1 MYRNELIDRIFS
13 IRSNAEFENIALD
26 VFYYQHERQPVYREF
41 CQQLNRQK
49 PQGLSEI
56 PFLPI
61 SFFKTGVMGNP
72 SGQCFKSSGTSGMP
86 RSRHFVDDL
95 SIYERSFLST
105 FSELVER
112 PDDTII
118 LALLPNYIDQG
129 NSSLVYMVDHLIKLS
144 DHRLSGFYL
153 NNEQSFRKALYGA
166 RETKRKI
173 IVFGVSFALLSLAEQ
188 HVNLSD
194 ATVIETG
201 GMKGR
206 RKEMV
211 RQELHQRLREGFKVK
226 KIYSEY
232 GMTELLSQAYTQG
245 AEWFTPA
252 RWMRVFIRDVNDP
265 FATLPD
271 QRTGGINVVDLAN
284 IDSCSF
290 LSTDD
295 LGRKSNEQFQVVGRF
310 DQSDMRG
317 CNLLVN

>member
-1 MYRNELIDRIFS
+1 LYRNELIDRIFS
-13 IRSNAEFENIALD
+13 IRSNAEFENAALD
-26 VFYYQHERQPVYREF
+26 VFYYQYEHQPVYREF
-41 CQQLNRQK
+41 CHQLNRRK
-49 PQGLSEI
+49 PRMLSEI

-61 SFFKTGVMGNP
+61 SFFKTAVMGNI
-72 SGQCFKSSGTSGMP
+72 SGQCFKSSGTSGMQ

-95 SIYERSFLST
+95 AIYERSFLST
-105 FSELVER
+105 FSELVQR

-144 DHRLSGFYL
+144 DHPLSGFYL
-153 NNEQSFRKALYGA
+153 DNEQSFRKALIDA

-173 IVFGVSFALLSLAEQ
+173 IVFGVSFALLNLAEQ
-188 HVNLSD
+188 RVNLSD
-194 ATVIETG
+194 TTVIETG

-211 RQELHQRLREGFKVK
+211 RQELHQRLKEGFQVK

-245 AEWFTPA
+245 EEWFTPA
-252 RWMRVFIRDVNDP
+252 RWMRIFIRDVNDP

-290 LSTDD
+290 ISTDD

-317 CNLLVN
+317 CNLLVH